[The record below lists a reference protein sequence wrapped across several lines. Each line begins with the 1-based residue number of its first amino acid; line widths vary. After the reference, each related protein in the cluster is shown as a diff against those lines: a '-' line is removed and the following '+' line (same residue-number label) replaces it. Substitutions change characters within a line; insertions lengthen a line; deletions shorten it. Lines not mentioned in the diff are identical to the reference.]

1 VQGSDSTVDEAM
13 NAGQGALGLYSAYEG
28 NGGVGGA
35 LKGAM
40 SGAEMGA
47 ALAGPLGMVVGG
59 IGGAVLGAF
68 GFGGREKARVYD
80 LKTVRPRLANDR
92 DSYQQGSMDYLS
104 AYSDAES
111 LQTEA
116 LKTTN
121 AWGPEAH
128 SYYNDSIVP
137 EIKEAEGK
145 LTAEQRA
152 GRSQYTTS
160 AASYDVGSDYIPQTG
175 WNLNHEGERIIPSDQ
190 NERITQAL
198 EGGGKMPV
206 QAAPMGDVHLHVHA
220 IDAKG
225 VAGFLGKYK
234 HDIRGAVNDSSAEN
248 SGGGL

>member
-1 VQGSDSTVDEAM
+1 M

-59 IGGAVLGAF
+59 IGGAILGAF

-121 AWGPEAH
+121 AWGPGAH
-128 SYYNDSIVP
+128 DYFNDTIKP
-137 EIKEAEGK
+137 EIIQAEGK

-152 GRSQYTTS
+152 GRSQYTAQ
-160 AASYDVGSDYIPQTG
+160 AAQYDIGADSVPGTG
-175 WNLNHEGERIIPSDQ
+175 WAVIHKNERIIPSDQ

-198 EGGGKMPV
+198 EDGGKMPV
-206 QAAPMGDVHLHVHA
+206 QAASMGDVHLHVHA

-225 VAGFLGKYK
+225 VAGFLDKYK
-234 HDIRGAVNDSSAEN
+234 HNIRSAVNDSYAEN